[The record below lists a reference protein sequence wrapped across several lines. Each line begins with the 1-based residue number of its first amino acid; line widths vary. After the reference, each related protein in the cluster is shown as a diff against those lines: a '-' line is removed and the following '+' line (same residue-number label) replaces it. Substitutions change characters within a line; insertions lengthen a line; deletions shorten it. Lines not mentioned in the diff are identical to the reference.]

1 MAVCNVACI
10 VLYSDSIVSCFT
22 MQLPVSTDNSP
33 VREREKIVK
42 TPLTPGSS
50 KKAFMET
57 LLTPSTNV
65 QDQIYDKDKA
75 SDIFV
80 QGHSDI
86 SISVSLYHGVG
97 NSVVFTF
104 TIYR

>member
-1 MAVCNVACI
+1 
-10 VLYSDSIVSCFT
+10 
-22 MQLPVSTDNSP
+22 MQLAASPGESP
-33 VREREKIVK
+33 VREKLK
-42 TPLTPGSS
+42 PPLTPGSS

-65 QDQIYDKDKA
+65 QDQLYDRDKA

-86 SISVSLYHGVG
+86 SISVRLNLSSWY
-97 NSVVFTF
+97 
-104 TIYR
+104 YM